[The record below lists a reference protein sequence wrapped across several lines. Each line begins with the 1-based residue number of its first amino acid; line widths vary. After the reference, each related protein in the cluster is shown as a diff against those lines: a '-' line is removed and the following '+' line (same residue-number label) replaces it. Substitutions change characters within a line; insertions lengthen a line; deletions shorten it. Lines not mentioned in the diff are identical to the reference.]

1 MAETFLF
8 YDIETTGL
16 SRAFDQI
23 LEFAAIRTDDGL
35 TEIERFTA
43 KIRLRP
49 DVIPSPA
56 AILVNRLSLA
66 DGLSGRSEYDALRE
80 IHAQLNR
87 PGTVSIGYNSIG
99 FDDEFLRFAFHRNL
113 LPPYTHQFANG
124 CRRMDL
130 FPITLM
136 YWLYRRELLRWPEP
150 NGTPSLK
157 LEDIGAAN
165 HLFSAPSHQ
174 ALADVEAALRLARL
188 LFKEKRMWQ
197 YLDGCFR
204 KEIDSRRIDE
214 LPVAFS
220 SAAGEHRLALLV
232 AGELGT
238 RQRFQAPVIALG
250 HSIAY
255 PKQSLWL
262 RLDLP
267 ALRTCRAETIP
278 ESTWVFRKRAGETGI
293 LLPPT
298 ARYLEA
304 LEPARREEM
313 EKNVAWIR
321 SQPALFEAIAGH
333 HRRFRYAFIPGL
345 DPDASLYQTGFW
357 SRADEA
363 LCRAFHAAP
372 ATEKAAMPEQ
382 FASAE
387 AGTLAQRIL
396 FRNLEE
402 VLTPELTR
410 ARELHHERICSP
422 TPMSDFNGLPRT
434 TPQTA
439 LAEILRLRQSPDLD
453 ETGGRI
459 LDELYDYITGRFGGT
474 PPAAQSGT

>member
-23 LEFAAIRTDDGL
+23 IEFAAIRTDDGL
-35 TEIERFTA
+35 TEIDRFTA
-43 KIRLRP
+43 TIRLRP

-56 AILVNRLSLA
+56 AMLVNRLSLA
-66 DGLSGRSEYDALRE
+66 DCLSGRSEYDALRE

-130 FPITLM
+130 FPMTLM
-136 YWLYRRELLRWPEP
+136 YWLYRRDLIDWPEL

-165 HLFSAPSHQ
+165 HLFSGPSHQ

-188 LFKEKRMWQ
+188 LFKETRMWQ

-204 KEIDSRRIDE
+204 KEIDARRIEE

-220 SAAGEHRLALLV
+220 SAAGEHRLALLM
-232 AGELGT
+232 AGEIGT

-250 HSIAY
+250 RSVPY

-262 RLDLP
+262 RLDRP
-267 ALRTCRAETIP
+267 ALRTCRTDTIS
-278 ESTWVFRKRAGETGI
+278 ESTWVFRKRAGEPGI
-293 LLPPT
+293 LLPPA
-298 ARYLEA
+298 ARYMEA
-304 LEPARREEM
+304 LEPDRREEM
-313 EKNVAWIR
+313 ERNLAWIR
-321 SQPALFEAIAGH
+321 SQPALFEAVAGH
-333 HRRFRYAFIPGL
+333 HCRFRYPFIPGL

-363 LCRAFHAAP
+363 LCREFHAAP
-372 ATEKAAMPEQ
+372 AAEKVLLPQ
-382 FASAE
+382 RFAHPE
-387 AGTLAQRIL
+387 AGLLARRIL
-396 FRNLEE
+396 FRNFEE
-402 VLTPELTR
+402 MLTPELIA
-410 ARELHHERICSP
+410 ARELHLQRLCDP
-422 TPMSDFNGLPRT
+422 TPMSDFNGQPRT
-434 TPQTA
+434 TPGAA
-439 LAEILRLRQSPDLD
+439 LGEIRRLRESSGLD
-453 ETGGRI
+453 ETGRRI
-459 LDELYDYITGRFGGT
+459 LDELYDHLTGRFGGAP
-474 PPAAQSGT
+474 PPAVSGS

>member
-23 LEFAAIRTDDGL
+23 LEFAAIRTDGGL
-35 TEIERFTA
+35 NEIDRFTA
-43 KIRLRP
+43 KIRLRT
-49 DVIPSPA
+49 DVIPSAA
-56 AILVNRLSLA
+56 AILVTRLRVA
-66 DGLSGRSEYDALRE
+66 DCLSGRCEYEAIRE

-130 FPITLM
+130 LPITLM
-136 YWLYRRELLRWPEP
+136 YWLYRREALKWPEP
-150 NGTPSLK
+150 NGRASLK

-165 HLFSAPSHQ
+165 ALFSGPSHQ
-174 ALADVEAALRLARL
+174 ALTDVEAALRLARL
-188 LFKEKRMWQ
+188 LAREERMWQ

-204 KEIDSRRIDE
+204 TEIDARRTEE

-220 SAAGEHRLALLV
+220 SALGDHRLALLV
-232 AGELGT
+232 AGEFGT
-238 RQRFQAPVIALG
+238 RLKFQAPVISLG
-250 HSIAY
+250 PSIPY
-255 PKQSLWL
+255 PKHSLWL

-267 ALRTCRAETIP
+267 ALRGCREQTIA
-278 ESTWVFRKRAGETGI
+278 ESTWVARKRAGEPGI

-298 ARYLEA
+298 ERYLEPIKP
-304 LEPARREEM
+304 ERREEM
-313 EKNVAWIR
+313 RANIEWIR
-321 SQPALFEAIAGH
+321 SQPALFERIAEH
-333 HRRFRYAFIPGL
+333 HRNFCYAFIPGL

-372 ATEKAAMPEQ
+372 TAEKMALAER
-382 FASAE
+382 FASPE
-387 AGTLAQRIL
+387 ARTLAQRIL
-396 FRNLEE
+396 FRNFDGGLPPP
-402 VLTPELTR
+402 VVR
-410 ARELHHERICSP
+410 ARDLHLQRVCGSE
-422 TPMSDFNGLPRT
+422 PMTDFNATPRT
-434 TPQTA
+434 TAQA
-439 LAEILRLRQSPDLD
+439 VAADILRLRVSPEVD
-453 ETGGRI
+453 ETGRGL
-459 LDELYDYITGRFGGT
+459 LDELYDYISRSFICA
-474 PPAAQSGT
+474 PPATAPGA

>member
-23 LEFAAIRTDDGL
+23 LEFAAIRTDEGL
-35 TEIERFTA
+35 TEIERVTA

-56 AILVNRLSLA
+56 AILVNRLRLA
-66 DGLSGRSEYDALRE
+66 DCRSGRCEYDALRE
-80 IHAQLNR
+80 IHARFNR

-99 FDDEFLRFAFHRNL
+99 FDDEFLRFGFHRNL

-130 FPITLM
+130 FPITLI
-136 YWLYRRELLRWPEP
+136 YWLFRRDLLSWPES
-150 NGTPSLK
+150 NGQTSLK

-165 HLFSAPSHQ
+165 HLFSGPSHQ
-174 ALADVEAALRLARL
+174 ALADVEASLRLARL
-188 LFKEKRMWQ
+188 LFKDKRMWQ

-204 KEIDSRRIDE
+204 QPIDARRSEE

-250 HSIAY
+250 HSIPY
-255 PKQSLWL
+255 PKQCPWL

-267 ALRTCRAETIP
+267 ALRTCSMETIP
-278 ESTWVFRKRAGETGI
+278 ESTWVVRKRAGEPGI

-298 ARYLEA
+298 ARYMEA
-304 LEPARREEM
+304 LEPDRREEM
-313 EKNVAWIR
+313 ETNLAWIR
-321 SQPALFEAIAGH
+321 SQPELFDAICGH

-363 LCRAFHAAP
+363 LSRAFHAAP
-372 ATEKAAMPEQ
+372 TAEKAAMPDR
-382 FASAE
+382 FASPE
-387 AGTLAQRIL
+387 AGILAQRIL
-396 FRNLEE
+396 FRNFEE
-402 VLTPELTR
+402 GLTPELMH
-410 ARELHHERICSP
+410 ARELHHAQVCRP

-434 TPQTA
+434 TPHSA
-439 LAEILRLRQSPDLD
+439 VAEILRLRQSQDLD
-453 ETGGRI
+453 QAGRRI
-459 LDELYDYITGRFGGT
+459 LDELYDYITGRFGGAR
-474 PPAAQSGT
+474 PAAEPAT